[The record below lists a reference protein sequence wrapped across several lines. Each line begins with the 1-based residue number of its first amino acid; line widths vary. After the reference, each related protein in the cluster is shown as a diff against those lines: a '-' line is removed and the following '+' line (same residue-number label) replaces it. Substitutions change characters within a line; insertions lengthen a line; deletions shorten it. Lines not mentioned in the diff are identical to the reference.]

1 VYIEADDIFYF
12 KSTSANKTITFNA
25 GSITTPTYIN
35 VGSYLNITNADTG
48 YITFGNKWYIQQLT
62 ANGVTKSL
70 VFSHVESGFNSY
82 WWFNGTQ
89 TSTQSE
95 ISDERIKKEIND
107 IKTPLNKIMELKP
120 KEYYLCDDKDYNKKF
135 GIIAQDV
142 EKVFPELIHTEKNY
156 IANIYSYATYDNL
169 IITLDKDI
177 TDLINIDDELK
188 IVLDNNVKNNLE
200 IAIDDT
206 PYNNRYKRRFV
217 KVVEIID
224 NHSFKIDLELKEVHI
239 FIYGKK
245 VEDFK
250 RLDYESLYCLNIA
263 GTQELYKIIQQQQQQ
278 IDELKLILK
287 NNNLS

>member
-1 VYIEADDIFYF
+1 
-12 KSTSANKTITFNA
+12 
-25 GSITTPTYIN
+25 
-35 VGSYLNITNADTG
+35 
-48 YITFGNKWYIQQLT
+48 
-62 ANGVTKSL
+62 
-70 VFSHVESGFNSY
+70 
-82 WWFNGTQ
+82 
-89 TSTQSE
+89 
-95 ISDERIKKEIND
+95 
-107 IKTPLNKIMELKP
+107 MELKP

-263 GTQELYKIIQQQQQQ
+263 GTQELYKLIQQQNIIIQ
-278 IDELKLILK
+278 DLK
-287 NNNLS
+287 NRISILENNNI